1 MPMNSGIIPDNA
13 GGAEMN
19 GRHAKGGIHG
29 SSLDDRA
36 TANFAYLYRKLIR
49 LYANGSGSVTRA
61 EAAQL
66 LESLS
71 FVLELGTDGPG
82 ADAAAIA
89 ELGESNPDELLR
101 RKQTKIATRV
111 DRALETW
118 RLVCKTMPPLRNI
131 SLRDTLASIGGIKSR
146 YDTYFAAHEVPCDI
160 QYQLSVPADESLRGI
175 DYVQAWLNQLL
186 RETQYIAQFAPESCT
201 KVLEQSCPDHK
212 GLHVNL
218 FDLLAQHE
226 SELELNAEADCQDQQ
241 P

>member
-1 MPMNSGIIPDNA
+1 MNSGIIPNNT

-19 GRHAKGGIHG
+19 GQHTKGDIHG
-29 SSLDDRA
+29 NSLDDHA
-36 TANFAYLYRKLIR
+36 AANFAYLYRKLIR
-49 LYANGSGSVTRA
+49 LYANGAGSVTRV

-71 FVLELGTDGPG
+71 FVLELSTDGLV

-89 ELGESNPDELLR
+89 ELGESNPDELFR
-101 RKQTKIATRV
+101 HKQTKIATRV
-111 DRALETW
+111 DKALETW
-118 RLVCKTMPPLRNI
+118 RLVCETMPPLRNV

-160 QYQLSVPADESLRGI
+160 QYQLSVPVDESLRGI

-186 RETQYIAQFAPESCT
+186 RETQYIAQFTPESCT
-201 KVLEQSCPDHK
+201 KVLEQSCPDYK

-226 SELELNAEADCQDQQ
+226 SELELNAEADRQAQQ

>member
-1 MPMNSGIIPDNA
+1 MNNGIIPGNA

-29 SSLDDRA
+29 NSLDDRA
-36 TANFAYLYRKLIR
+36 AANFAYLYRKLIR
-49 LYANGSGSVTRA
+49 LYANGSGSVTHA

-71 FVLELGTDGPG
+71 FVLELGAEGPS

-89 ELGESNPDELLR
+89 ELGESNPDELFR

-111 DRALETW
+111 NRALETW
-118 RLVCKTMPPLRNI
+118 RLVCEAMPPLRNV
-131 SLRDTLASIGGIKSR
+131 SLRDTLASIGDIKSR

-160 QYQLSVPADESLRGI
+160 QYQLSMPADESLRGI

-186 RETQYIAQFAPESCT
+186 RETQYIAQFTPESCA
-201 KVLEQSCPDHK
+201 KVLEQSCPDYK

-226 SELELNAEADCQDQQ
+226 SELELNAEADRQAQQ
-241 P
+241 L

>member
-1 MPMNSGIIPDNA
+1 MNSGIIPGNA
-13 GGAEMN
+13 DGAEMN
-19 GRHAKGGIHG
+19 GRHAKGGIRG
-29 SSLDDRA
+29 NNLNNRA
-36 TANFAYLYRKLIR
+36 AANFAYLHRKLIR
-49 LYANGSGSVTRA
+49 LYANGSGSVTHA

-71 FVLELGTDGPG
+71 FVLELGADEPD

-89 ELGESNPDELLR
+89 ELGESNPDELFR
-101 RKQTKIATRV
+101 RKQIKIATRV
-111 DRALETW
+111 DKALETW
-118 RLVCKTMPPLRNI
+118 RLVCKTMPPLRNV
-131 SLRDTLASIGGIKSR
+131 SLRDTLASIGDIKSH

-186 RETQYIAQFAPESCT
+186 RETQYIAQFTPESCA
-201 KVLEQSCPDHK
+201 KVLEQSCPDYK

-226 SELELNAEADCQDQQ
+226 SELELNTDAGRQAQQ
-241 P
+241 L

>member
-1 MPMNSGIIPDNA
+1 MNNGIIPGNA
-13 GGAEMN
+13 GGAETN

-29 SSLDDRA
+29 NSLNDRA
-36 TANFAYLYRKLIR
+36 AANFAYLYRKLIR
-49 LYANGSGSVTRA
+49 LYANGSGSVTHA

-71 FVLELGTDGPG
+71 FVLELGADGPG
-82 ADAAAIA
+82 A
-89 ELGESNPDELLR
+89 ELGESNPDELFR

-131 SLRDTLASIGGIKSR
+131 SLRDTLASIGDIKSR

-186 RETQYIAQFAPESCT
+186 RETQYIAQFTPESCA
-201 KVLEQSCPDHK
+201 KVLEQSCPDYK

-226 SELELNAEADCQDQQ
+226 SELELNAEDDRQAQQ

>member
-1 MPMNSGIIPDNA
+1 MNSEITTSSTRGGEVNGQPGSGDIIDSA
-13 GGAEMN
+13 
-19 GRHAKGGIHG
+19 
-29 SSLDDRA
+29 LDDRA
-36 TANFAYLYRKLIR
+36 AANFAYLYRKLIR
-49 LYANGSGSVTRA
+49 LYANGAGSVTRA

-71 FVLELGTDGPG
+71 FVLELGTDGLG
-82 ADAAAIA
+82 ANAAAIA
-89 ELGESNPDELLR
+89 ELGESNPDELFR
-101 RKQTKIATRV
+101 REQTKIATRV

-118 RLVCKTMPPLRNI
+118 RLVCEAMPPLRNV

-160 QYQLSVPADESLRGI
+160 QYQLSVPVDESLRGI

-186 RETQYIAQFAPESCT
+186 RETQYIAQFTPESCA
-201 KVLEQSCPDHK
+201 KVLEQSCPDYK

-226 SELELNAEADCQDQQ
+226 SELEPNAETGRQAQQ